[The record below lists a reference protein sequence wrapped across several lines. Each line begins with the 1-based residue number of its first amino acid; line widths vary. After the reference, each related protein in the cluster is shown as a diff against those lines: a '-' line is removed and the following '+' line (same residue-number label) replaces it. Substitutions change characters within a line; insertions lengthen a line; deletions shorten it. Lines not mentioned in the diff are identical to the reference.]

1 VTHLEGENLVKTEW
15 ALATE
20 TSLEEKRGE
29 LAECLR
35 LLEAAETTVVE
46 RTLWAQ
52 RAEKLRADL
61 AAQLDL
67 IRVSRWVKLGRKFGL
82 GPNL

>member
-1 VTHLEGENLVKTEW
+1 MGPR
-15 ALATE
+15 ATE
-20 TSLEEKRGE
+20 ASLEEKSRE

-35 LLEAAETTVVE
+35 LLEAAETTVEE

-52 RAEKLRADL
+52 STEKLRADL

-67 IRVSRWVKLGRKFGL
+67 IRKSRWVRLGRKFRL